1 MCESMGDEIKAL
13 ESWVTIFASPSTLA
27 ETVTKHMLLH
37 RKEIMTDLH
46 TVETDWNAQEYFQS
60 GKAAGDLLTIAI
72 GPVEVPQANYA
83 LDLLMLPE
91 LVAGFVYGMVGD
103 NHLTEM
109 ETCYQSGS
117 ELYGFLHTALQ
128 DVEQFHLF
136 AAIEEF
142 EKFVYHFQLDAAPC
156 TQMQDDLAAID
167 TWALQFKQP
176 KALLPTLT
184 KHYLLHKRAITNDIA
199 AFKADWA
206 SKAYF
211 AAGRAVADTLTVLV
225 GPIE

>member
-1 MCESMGDEIKAL
+1 MG
-13 ESWVTIFASPSTLA
+13 
-27 ETVTKHMLLH
+27 
-37 RKEIMTDLH
+37 
-46 TVETDWNAQEYFQS
+46 
-60 GKAAGDLLTIAI
+60 
-72 GPVEVPQANYA
+72 
-83 LDLLMLPE
+83 
-91 LVAGFVYGMVGD
+91 
-103 NHLTEM
+103 M

-167 TWALQFKQP
+167 TWAVQFKQP
-176 KALLPTLT
+176 KALLPALT
-184 KHYLLHKRAITNDIA
+184 KH
-199 AFKADWA
+199 
-206 SKAYF
+206 YF